1 MLTPKDIID
10 RVKEDFSCSLSEE
23 RLIDMLSAFEIKLAL
38 EVIKKKG
45 FIRVSGQKRV
55 SLPHNCGGVTRVM
68 MGNTCLK
75 KDEHYKLLAGEVVL
89 NEGYDNIKI
98 EYLEIPSAF
107 SISDFSERALSL
119 GEQNAEVYIFHLLCR
134 EALICED
141 IERLNNYS
149 ELYAEALKSLSVVR
163 ESTSNFKN
171 IW

>member
-10 RVKEDFSCSLSEE
+10 RVKEDFSCTLSEE
-23 RLIDMLSAFEIKLAL
+23 RLIDMLSSFEIKLAL

-55 SLPHNCGGVTRVM
+55 SLPRNCGGVTSVM
-68 MGNTCLK
+68 MGNICLK
-75 KDEHYKLLAGEVVL
+75 KDEHYTLRAGELVF
-89 NEGYDNIKI
+89 NKGYDDIKI
-98 EYLEIPSAF
+98 EYLEIPKPF
-107 SISDFSERALSL
+107 SVSDFSERALSL